1 MTPSFSRRAALLTLT
16 LILGTGLGGP
26 GGAQDS
32 DLPAVSAVPSTT
44 PPSDPV
50 PANPVPANPV
60 PELPP
65 TPIPAPPAEPV
76 QPAPEPPVP
85 VLPAPVVPA
94 PVLPGPTLPA
104 PEVPVTPAVELPTP
118 APVRPA
124 PAPLRPPVGSGV
136 RGLWID
142 AFGPGLKTRAQVTQM
157 VDDAARMGVNT
168 LFVQAIRRADC
179 LCLKASVPRATDPDL
194 EKGLDPLGL
203 SVRLAHAR
211 GMRVIAW
218 VSVTGIANV
227 AVPNTNPAHI
237 SRTHGPNSGA
247 ASWMA
252 RRPDGSWQEGNDGW
266 LDLGIPE
273 AAEYAIQ
280 GVVSLV
286 RNYGIDGV
294 QLDRIRYPD
303 GDVWGYDPKVL
314 ARYRAETGRTG
325 TPVVSDLTWQDWK
338 RQQVTNVVRRIT
350 LEVKSLRPDAWITA
364 ATITYGQPPAPG
376 DLAGFRRTRTYG
388 DVLQDWP
395 AWMQSGLIDLNVLM
409 NYKRD
414 AVGEQGVWFDG
425 WNAFARGVQPRADG
439 LSAGVAAGT
448 AMYLNGAPVT
458 ADQAGRS
465 VGAGL
470 GWVGYSYRTP
480 TLDVYGAKE
489 TTAQGLNTIQKLLTA
504 PGAVLASPAP
514 WKEKPPTS
522 RGLMGRITGTS
533 VPGFRVVEALQNGQV
548 MAYSMTDGSGYY
560 GFAALPPGKTEVR
573 VSGQRWVDTVPERG
587 VIRLP
592 DLTVRDLKPVTAAP
606 LPVTPTILSP
616 SKP

>member
-26 GGAQDS
+26 GDAQDS
-32 DLPAVSAVPSTT
+32 DIPAVSAVPPTT
-44 PPSDPV
+44 PAPDPV
-50 PANPVPANPV
+50 PADPVPVNPVPANPV

-65 TPIPAPPAEPV
+65 TPIPAPPAEPL

-85 VLPAPVVPA
+85 VLPAPVV
-94 PVLPGPTLPA
+94 PA

-136 RGLWID
+136 RGLWVD
-142 AFGPGLKTRAQVTQM
+142 AFGPGLKTRAQITQM

-218 VSVTGIANV
+218 VSVTGIANA

-273 AAEYAIQ
+273 AAEYAVQ

-325 TPVVSDLTWQDWK
+325 TPALSDLTWQNWK

-376 DLAGFRRTRTYG
+376 DLAAFRRTRTYG

-414 AVGEQGVWFDG
+414 AVGEQRGWFDG
-425 WNAFARGVQPRADG
+425 WNAFARGVQLRADG

-489 TTAQGLNTIQKLLTA
+489 TTAQGLSTIQRLLTA

-522 RGLMGRITGTS
+522 RGLMGRVTGTP

-548 MAYSMTDGSGYY
+548 VASSMTDGSGYY

-606 LPVTPTILSP
+606 MPVTPAILSP

>member
-16 LILGTGLGGP
+16 LILGTGWGGQ
-26 GGAQDS
+26 GGAQDTTV
-32 DLPAVSAVPSTT
+32 PAVPVETPPTT
-44 PPSDPV
+44 PPLPGTPSPGVPLPEVPLPEVPPV
-50 PANPVPANPV
+50 ET
-60 PELPP
+60 PE
-65 TPIPAPPAEPV
+65 PAPD
-76 QPAPEPPVP
+76 PAPEPPA
-85 VLPAPVVPA
+85 LP
-94 PVLPGPTLPA
+94 LTPA
-104 PEVPVTPAVELPTP
+104 PEPSPVPPAEAPQPQPQLPQLPQPQVPQPQMPSPTPPAQGQTGTEPAVPVQK
-118 APVRPA
+118 PVA
-124 PAPLRPPVGSGV
+124 AKPPVGSGV
-136 RGLWID
+136 RGLWVD

-179 LCLKASVPRATDPDL
+179 LCLKASVPKATDPDL

-203 SVRLAHAR
+203 AVRLAHAR

-218 VSVTGIANV
+218 VAVTGIAN
-227 AVPNTNPAHI
+227 AAAPNTNPAHI
-237 SRTHGPNSGA
+237 SHTHGPTAGA

-252 RRPDGSWQEGNDGW
+252 RRPDGSWLEGNDGW

-280 GVVSLV
+280 GSSASS
-286 RNYGIDGV
+286 RTMGSTACSWTASAI
-294 QLDRIRYPD
+294 
-303 GDVWGYDPKVL
+303 
-314 ARYRAETGRTG
+314 RTG
-325 TPVVSDLTWQDWK
+325 TSGATIPRCWPATAPRPGAAAPSVSDAVWQDWK
-338 RQQVTNVVRRIT
+338 RQQVTNAVRRIT
-350 LEVKSLRPDAWITA
+350 LEIKSLRPDAWITA

-376 DLAGFRRTRTYG
+376 DLAGFRKTRTYG

-414 AVGEQGVWFDG
+414 AVAEQGQWFDG
-425 WNAFARGVQPRADG
+425 WNAFARGVQPRPDG

-458 ADQAGRS
+458 ANQAQRS

-489 TTAQGLNTIQKLLTA
+489 TTAQGLDTVQKLLTA

-514 WKEKPPTS
+514 WKEKPPTT
-522 RGLMGRITGTS
+522 RGLMGRITGTP
-533 VPGFRVVEALQNGQV
+533 VPGFRVVEALQGGQV
-548 MAYSMTDGSGYY
+548 VAHTMTDGSGYY
-560 GFAALPPGKTEVR
+560 GFAALPPARPKCG
-573 VSGQRWVDTVPERG
+573 S
-587 VIRLP
+587 
-592 DLTVRDLKPVTAAP
+592 AASAGS
-606 LPVTPTILSP
+606 TPCP
-616 SKP
+616 SAAWCACRT